1 MKMISE
7 ARDSTGSRMEQI
19 MGAASP
25 FGCEMGT
32 VLYANLEKCGE
43 VTSGTTM
50 KGATNFSMYSA
61 GGWRLQKQEASHFS
75 VKFKIPLVIHIIR
88 SSAAGADITVATLPG
103 SPM

>member
-1 MKMISE
+1 MKMTSE

-32 VLYANLEKCGE
+32 VLYMNLEKCGE

-61 GGWRLQKQEASHFS
+61 EGVEGCKSKEALSEISNTFCH
-75 VKFKIPLVIHIIR
+75 PHN
-88 SSAAGADITVATLPG
+88 
-103 SPM
+103 